1 MKKHLFLHST
11 KQLLNHT
18 VIVFLV
24 DTYNL
29 RPPAVLND
37 DLQSDFEIFGGL
49 RLAWI
54 FGSWWER
61 AMPECQKGI
70 NDKVQR
76 SEGPPAGS
84 RSLEGPRLLVIV
96 YETTLT
102 EESCNQ

>member
-37 DLQSDFEIFGGL
+37 DLESDFEIFSGL

-54 FGSWWER
+54 FGS
-61 AMPECQKGI
+61 
-70 NDKVQR
+70 
-76 SEGPPAGS
+76 
-84 RSLEGPRLLVIV
+84 
-96 YETTLT
+96 
-102 EESCNQ
+102 